1 MSIKERGDPKTMEI
15 NKPEFVFINLKQ
27 KNRDD
32 ILKELATRA
41 VKLNLATN
49 QDKLYQAFLARE
61 KELSTAL
68 PDLFGIPHARTAT
81 VKQPALLFAKLH
93 QAVEWDEEKKQV
105 QYLFV
110 ILVPQ
115 DASNTHLEIISNVAK
130 LIMDKSANQKL
141 ISSNNPDEISKLIVS
156 YLNSTATQTTNNN
169 SEKLILA
176 LTACPVG
183 VAHTYLAAEKLSEA
197 ATKMGYRIKVE
208 THGSVGAKNPFSEEE
223 IKNADLVIVAADIG
237 LDTSRFNHK
246 RVFQTTIKPA
256 IHEPEKLINEAFSK
270 ATTLNQKG
278 SNQTTLGQD
287 AKRPGIM
294 RHILAGVSYMVPFV
308 ILGGICIAIAIGV
321 GKLIYGQQYNAVEG
335 DFFFYL
341 LKIGVVAFTLMIGA
355 LGAFI
360 ANSIGGRAAIA
371 PAFIVCVLA
380 NTPEAIFPIA
390 GIKVVT
396 AMGFIGSIFF
406 GLAIGFTVKWINTW
420 RINKALAPIMPVF
433 VIPLGVGLFYA
444 LIAVFVLGAPIG
456 FIMDKFIKALEE
468 AFRNGNIGIGL
479 GIGLGIL
486 IGAMTGFDMG
496 GPVNKVAFLTC
507 ATLITSNIYEPMGMM
522 AAAIPIA
529 PLGMGLCTL
538 IFRKKFNEGEKSLG
552 ISAILMGTIGI
563 SEGAIPFAVTD
574 PKKAI
579 ISNVVGSAVAGAIAG
594 AFGVTCAAAHG
605 GPIVGFLLAVSSNRP
620 QGLAWGL
627 SFFFLAIIIGSLVT
641 CFMYGF
647 WRTKPAEAGVVLP
660 VNKWTF
666 WRKKKAN
673 LNIQG

>member
-1 MSIKERGDPKTMEI
+1 MEI
-15 NKPEFVFINLKQ
+15 NKPEFVFIDLKEN
-27 KNRDD
+27 NRDA
-32 ILKELATRA
+32 ILKELSVRA
-41 VKLNLATN
+41 VNLNLASN
-49 QDKLYQAFLARE
+49 QKDLYEAFIERE
-61 KELSTAL
+61 KESSTAL
-68 PDLFGIPHARTAT
+68 PDLFGIPHARSK
-81 VKQPALLFAKLH
+81 VVNQPALLFARLNE
-93 QAVEWDEEKKQV
+93 AVEWDADKKKV
-105 QYLFV
+105 KYLFG
-110 ILVPQ
+110 ILVPEN
-115 DASNTHLEIISNVAK
+115 ASNTHLEIISNVAK
-130 LIMDKSANQKL
+130 LIMDKSANEKL
-141 ISSNNPDEISKLIVS
+141 IKSNDRNEISKIIVS
-156 YLNSTATQTTNNN
+156 YLNSAKNQDNNIQTNNN
-169 SEKLILA
+169 SDKLILA

-183 VAHTYLAAEKLSEA
+183 VAHTYLAAEKLSETA
-197 ATKMGYRIKVE
+197 KKMGYQIKVE
-208 THGSVGAKNPFSEEE
+208 THGSVGTKNPFTEEE
-223 IKNADLVIVAADIG
+223 IKKADVVIVAADIG
-237 LDTSRFNHK
+237 LDTSRFANK

-256 IHEPEKLINEAFSK
+256 IHEPEKLINEAFDK
-270 ATTLNQKG
+270 ATVINQKG
-278 SNQTTLGQD
+278 FNQTTLGQNV
-287 AKRPGIM
+287 KRPGIM

-396 AMGFIGSIFF
+396 AMGFIGSILF
-406 GLAIGFTVKWINTW
+406 GIAIGFTVKWINTW
-420 RINKALAPIMPVF
+420 RIHKALAPIMPVF
-433 VIPLGVGLFYA
+433 VIPLGVGLFYS

-456 FIMDKFIKALEE
+456 FVMDKFIKALES
-468 AFRNGNIGIGL
+468 AFKNGNIGIGL

-538 IFRKKFNEGEKSLG
+538 VFRKKFNEGEKSLG

-563 SEGAIPFAVTD
+563 SEGAIPFAVAD

-627 SFFFLAIIIGSLVT
+627 SFFFLAIIAGSLVT
-641 CFMYGF
+641 CFMYGL
-647 WRTKPAEAGVVLP
+647 WRTKPAEEGVVLP
-660 VNKWTF
+660 VNKWAF
-666 WRKKKAN
+666 WRKKKS
-673 LNIQG
+673 